1 MKDWIWVIASTLLLS
16 GMSFFSGGV
25 IGYDA
30 GQKCVQNQ
38 AIQKGYAEIRVINGE
53 RKFQW
58 KDSAITE

>member
-38 AIQKGYAEIRVINGE
+38 AIH
-53 RKFQW
+53 
-58 KDSAITE
+58 SAITE